1 MSASIGTARL
11 PAGTYQSLPKR
22 CSWCV
27 TGAEEGKSS
36 YEEHSGAAEECSDMG
51 VSETVEFWSPDY
63 A

>member
-1 MSASIGTARL
+1 MSATVGEARL

-22 CSWCV
+22 CTWYV
-27 TGAEEGKSS
+27 TGAGEGESS

-51 VSETVEFWSPDY
+51 VSETVELWSSDC